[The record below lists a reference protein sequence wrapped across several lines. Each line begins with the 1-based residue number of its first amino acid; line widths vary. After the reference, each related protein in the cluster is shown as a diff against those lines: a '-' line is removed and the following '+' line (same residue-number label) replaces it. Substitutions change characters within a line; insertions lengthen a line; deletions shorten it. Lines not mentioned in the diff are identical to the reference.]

1 MQVNCQLVQRLKKGI
16 HKSDIAIAYPE
27 KERSRY
33 KINPNKEIKEI
44 FVPSK
49 VDHHLM
55 ELATL
60 CCQSQVL
67 LSAGSVSPEHKYC

>member
-16 HKSDIAIAYPE
+16 HKSDITTAYPG

-33 KINPNKEIKEI
+33 KINPKQGKKVF

-67 LSAGSVSPEHKYC
+67 LSAGSVSPEHKYR

>member
-1 MQVNCQLVQRLKKGI
+1 MQVNCQLVRRLKKGI
-16 HKSDIAIAYPE
+16 RKSDIATAYPE
-27 KERSRY
+27 KERSRS
-33 KINPNKEIKEI
+33 KTRKKKEF

-60 CCQSQVL
+60 CSQSQVL
-67 LSAGSVSPEHKYC
+67 LSAGSVSPEHKYR

>member
-1 MQVNCQLVQRLKKGI
+1 LQQPILKKREADTKLI
-16 HKSDIAIAYPE
+16 Q
-27 KERSRY
+27 
-33 KINPNKEIKEI
+33 NKEKKEI

-67 LSAGSVSPEHKYC
+67 LSAGSVSPEHE

>member
-1 MQVNCQLVQRLKKGI
+1 VNCQLVRRLKKGI
-16 HKSDIAIAYPE
+16 RKSDIATAYPE

-33 KINPNKEIKEI
+33 KINPKQGKKKEF

-67 LSAGSVSPEHKYC
+67 LSAGSVSPEHKYR